1 MTEVVPVP
9 DLHPV
14 PGSRMQAACRLGLFG
29 GAALAV
35 TTLACSSPG
44 TSGASPDAQAGGQCH
59 WPDSLNDAG
68 PGACA
73 VGLAYLKCTYES
85 GVAGD
90 DISGSGPLFVGCLSN
105 DVTGCPG
112 GGPPGGTCT
121 NLCGSNQYAVSCGGQ
136 PGMTTPG
143 GTPITYQEPPAGC
156 TSLGVTTLGSS
167 TSCCPCE

>member
-1 MTEVVPVP
+1 MK
-9 DLHPV
+9 
-14 PGSRMQAACRLGLFG
+14 AAYRLGLFG

-35 TTLACSSPG
+35 TTLACSSSNA
-44 TSGASPDAQAGGQCH
+44 SGASSDTQAGGQCH
-59 WPDSLNDAG
+59 WPDSLNDGG

-85 GVAGD
+85 GIAGD
-90 DISGSGPLFVGCLSN
+90 DMSGSGPLFVGCLSN

-121 NLCGSNQYAVSCGGQ
+121 DMCGSNRYAVACGGQ
-136 PGMTTPG
+136 PGVTTPG

-156 TSLGVTTLGSS
+156 TSLGPTTLSS
-167 TSCCPCE
+167 LFCCPCE